1 MEIIT
6 TIIYIVLFIIL
17 MIFVFS
23 IGMLRPF
30 MQKKEIALILVVAF
44 FIGTLGG
51 AFFLTPIYSDVPE
64 FVSSVE
70 KLDPGNEE
78 TLYLDVSSS
87 TDLNKLKNDLLEI
100 DGVKSFEETGITI
113 SMWKFSDKEKEYFD
127 YAIPN
132 VDSHFNNYTV
142 NQTSGTIYIELDNY
156 SSSQALKVFS
166 DWYKLVF
173 GGPITYAQVH
183 VKVVASSSSLDKVEN
198 LLLEKGIVAS
208 SIEGPVHDSV
218 NSTNS
223 SMLSNAE
230 FSLVCGGF
238 GMVVGLC
245 GIYYDSLA
253 VGFRR
258 FKRFL
263 RTKKKR

>member
-1 MEIIT
+1 MDIIT
-6 TIIYIVLFIIL
+6 TIIYLVLFIIL

-23 IGMLRPF
+23 IGMLKPF
-30 MQKKEIALILVVAF
+30 IRKKEIVLVLVVSF

-64 FVSSVE
+64 VVSSIE
-70 KLDPGNEE
+70 KVIPSNEE

-87 TDLNKLKNDLLEI
+87 TDLNKLKNDLLAI

-113 SMWKFSDKEKEYFD
+113 SMWKFSDQEEAYFN
-127 YAIPN
+127 YAVGN
-132 VDSHFNNYTV
+132 VDSHFKNFTV
-142 NQTSGTIYIELDNY
+142 NKTAGTIYIELDNY

-183 VKVVASSSSLDKVEN
+183 VKVVASSSSLDKVES
-198 LLLEKGIVAS
+198 LLLEKGIVAT
-208 SIEGPVHDSV
+208 SIEGPVHNSI

-223 SMLSNAE
+223 SMLSSTQ
-230 FSLVCGGF
+230 FSLVCGGV
-238 GMVVGLC
+238 GVVVGLL
-245 GIYYDSLA
+245 GLYYGSFV

-258 FKRFL
+258 FKRFIH
-263 RTKKKR
+263 TKKKR